1 MGIHADQSGARVLW
15 CLRGRRS
22 DVRCVLLPGTAP
34 LEVHVLQ
41 DTDVVLKERFSEE
54 WLALNWARE
63 YGERLKEHGW
73 RDSPAAR
80 SPSSAA

>member
-1 MGIHADQSGARVLW
+1 
-15 CLRGRRS
+15 
-22 DVRCVLLPGTAP
+22 
-34 LEVHVLQ
+34 VLQ

-80 SPSSAA
+80 APSSAA